1 MEFVLIDGNSLIN
14 RAYYATPPLTAPNGT
29 PTNAVYAFVNMLL
42 KIEEDLKPKY
52 LLVAFD
58 RREPTF
64 RHGMYAEYK
73 AGRKP
78 MPDELGVQIPLL
90 KRVLDAM
97 NICHYEKAGF
107 EADDIIGTLAKK
119 YGYSTAIYTG
129 DKDSFQ
135 LVDNTTSVYFT
146 RRGTTDIDVYN
157 NQNFKEKMGIEPIQI
172 IDLKACMGDSSDN
185 IIGIPG
191 VGEKTAKDLITTYST
206 IENLYEHTHEL
217 KGKLQEK
224 VVNGKDSAFLS
235 KTLATI
241 NTQMEIELTEED
253 FVVAP
258 LGEKAKKI
266 FLELGFNNILKKA
279 KFEEGEKSQENPT
292 QIITITS
299 VEQLEKQLFTLKK
312 VSFAFLDD
320 LHFSNGKNEYK
331 VVIPQ
336 NFLDQGLSVDEIN
349 GVLKKY
355 FALDNEIIL
364 LDIKA
369 DRKRQELKGVN
380 IASSVQDISLIKY
393 LVDFSGRIAKVSEV
407 IDEYGLNNNTPA
419 KSLFEI
425 YENLSQKLVE
435 QNMQSLYY
443 DMELP
448 LSSVLYQM
456 EQDGFKIDTDYL
468 EVLSKKYAEK
478 IEDTSKTICEYLGEI
493 NLNSPHQ
500 LSIALFEKLG
510 LKGGKKLK
518 RGGYSTTADEL
529 AKIADQHPV
538 INHVLEYR
546 KIQKLKSTYID
557 GMKTYAGKDNMV
569 HTTFNQALTAT
580 GRLSSSEPNL
590 QNIPIRSDEGK
601 EIRKMFISRFD
612 NGVIVSSDY
621 SQIELR
627 LLADFSGCASLINAF
642 SQGQDIHAITA
653 SQVFGV
659 PLDKVTSKM
668 RREAKAVN
676 FGIIYGISGFG
687 LAEQLGISQKAG
699 REYIDKY
706 FATYPEVKAYMD
718 ANVEYARANGFVTT
732 KMGRK
737 RVIREINATDRNLRG
752 FGERVAMN
760 MPLQGSSAD
769 IIKLAM
775 IKVAKRLEREN
786 LKTKLILQIHD
797 ELVLDSPLEEKDIAE
812 KLLKEEME
820 SITLDRVKLIAESAS
835 GNNWYEVK

>member
-14 RAYYATPPLTAPNGT
+14 RAYYATPPLTSPNGT

-64 RHGMYAEYK
+64 RHGMYTEYK

-119 YGYSTAIYTG
+119 YDYSTAIYTG

-135 LVDNTTSVYFT
+135 LVDQNTSVYFT
-146 RRGTTDIDVYN
+146 RRGTTDIEIYN
-157 NQNFKEKMGIEPIQI
+157 NDNFKEKMGIEPIQI

-191 VGEKTAKDLITTYST
+191 VGEKTAKDLISIYKN

-224 VVNGKDSAFLS
+224 VISGKDSAFLS

-241 NTQMEIELTEED
+241 NTQMDIELTEKD
-253 FVVAP
+253 FAVAP
-258 LGEKAKKI
+258 LGDSAKKI
-266 FLELGFNNILKKA
+266 FLELGFNNILKKLR
-279 KFEEGEKSQENPT
+279 FEETAEAKPTEVVEITKLEQFEK
-292 QIITITS
+292 IIFS
-299 VEQLEKQLFTLKK
+299 CKE
-312 VSFAFLDD
+312 VSLAFLD
-320 LHFSNGKNEYK
+320 HTYFSDGQTEYK

-336 NFLDQGLSVDEIN
+336 NFLDEGLTCEEVN
-349 GVLKKY
+349 LVLKKY
-355 FALDNEIIL
+355 FDTDNKIIL
-364 LDIKA
+364 LDKKA
-369 DRKRQELKGVN
+369 DRKRAELSGAR
-380 IASSVQDISLIKY
+380 ISERVQDISLIKY
-393 LVDFSGRIAKVSEV
+393 LVDFSGRIAKVSE
-407 IDEYGLNNNTPA
+407 ILDEYGLNKGAPA
-419 KSLFEI
+419 KGLFEI
-425 YENLSQKLVE
+425 YTTLTQRLAE
-435 QNMQSLYY
+435 QNLQSLYFE
-443 DMELP
+443 MELP
-448 LSSVLYQM
+448 LSDVLYQM
-456 EQDGFKIDTDYL
+456 EQDGFKIDTEYL
-468 EVLSKKYAEK
+468 ERLSEQYAREIESLSKKIYEH
-478 IEDTSKTICEYLGEI
+478 LGEI

-500 LSIALFEKLG
+500 LSVALFERLG

-518 RGGYSTTADEL
+518 RGGYSTTADVL
-529 AKIADQHPV
+529 AKLVDQHPV
-538 INHVLEYR
+538 ISLILEYR
-546 KIQKLKSTYID
+546 KVQKLKSTYID
-557 GMKTYAGKDNMV
+557 GMKVYAGKDNMV

-590 QNIPIRSDEGK
+590 QNIPIRSEEGK
-601 EIRKMFISRFD
+601 EIRKMFVSRFE

-627 LLADFSGCASLINAF
+627 LLADFSGCESLINAF
-642 SQGQDIHAITA
+642 AQGEDIHAITA
-653 SQVFGV
+653 SQVFNV
-659 PLDKVTSKM
+659 PLSEVTSQM
-668 RREAKAVN
+668 RRDAKAVN

-687 LAEQLGISQKAG
+687 LSEQLGISQRAG
-699 REYIDKY
+699 NEYIDRY
-706 FATYPEVKAYMD
+706 FETYPEVKAYMD
-718 ANVEYARANGFVTT
+718 GNVELARRQGYVTT

-737 RVIREINATDRNLRG
+737 RVIREINASDRNLRG

-775 IKVAKRLEREN
+775 IKVANRIKKEN
-786 LKTKLILQIHD
+786 LKTRLILQIHD
-797 ELVLDSPLEEKDIAE
+797 ELVLDSPLEEREIAE
-812 KLLKEEME
+812 RLLKEEME
-820 SITLDRVKLIAESAS
+820 SISLDRVKLVAESAS
-835 GNNWYEVK
+835 GENWYQVK

>member
-1 MEFVLIDGNSLIN
+1 MKFVLIDGNSLIN

-42 KIEEDLKPKY
+42 KIEEDLKPNY

-64 RHGMYAEYK
+64 RHGMYTEYK

-119 YGYSTAIYTG
+119 YDYDTAIYTG

-135 LVDNTTSVYFT
+135 LVDQNTSVYFT
-146 RRGTTDIDVYN
+146 RRGTTDIDIYN
-157 NQNFKEKMGIEPIQI
+157 AQNFKEKMGIEPIQI

-191 VGEKTAKDLITTYST
+191 VGEKTAKDLISIYGN

-224 VVNGKDSAFLS
+224 VINGKDSAFLS

-241 NTQMEIELTEED
+241 NTQMDIELTEKD
-253 FVVAP
+253 FSVTP
-258 LGEKAKKI
+258 LGDSAKKI
-266 FLELGFNNILKKA
+266 FIELGFNNLLKKL
-279 KFEEGEKSQENPT
+279 KFENAQET
-292 QIITITS
+292 KTETVVKITTL
-299 VEQLEKQLFTLKK
+299 EQFENILFSLNK
-312 VSFAFLDD
+312 VSFAFLQD
-320 LHFSNGKNEYK
+320 LRFSDGQKEYC

-336 NFLDQGLSVDEIN
+336 NFLDEGLSVEQVN
-349 GVLKKY
+349 QVLKKY
-355 FALDNEIIL
+355 FECDNQIIL

-369 DRKRQELKGVN
+369 DRKRQELSGVKIN
-380 IASSVQDISLIKY
+380 KTVQDISLIKY
-393 LVDFSGRIAKVSEV
+393 LVEFSGKIAKVDEV
-407 IDEYGLNNNTPA
+407 LDEYGLNSTAPA
-419 KSLFEI
+419 KGLFEI
-425 YENLSQKLVE
+425 YNTLSQKLVE

-448 LSSVLYQM
+448 LSKVLYQM
-456 EQDGFKIDTDYL
+456 EQDGFKIDLAYL
-468 EVLSKKYAEK
+468 EKLSEEYSVK
-478 IEDTSKTICEYLGEI
+478 IENISKRIYGYLGEI

-518 RGGYSTTADEL
+518 RGGYSTTAEVL
-529 AKIADQHPV
+529 IKLVDQHPV
-538 INHVLEYR
+538 INHILEYR

-557 GMKTYAGKDNMV
+557 GMKVFADRNSMV

-590 QNIPIRSDEGK
+590 QNIPIRSEEGK
-601 EIRKMFISRFD
+601 EIRKMFVSRFE

-642 SQGQDIHAITA
+642 SQGEDIHAITA

-659 PLDKVTSKM
+659 PLEQVTSQM
-668 RREAKAVN
+668 RRDAKAVN

-687 LAEQLGISQKAG
+687 LSEQLGISQKAG
-699 REYIDKY
+699 KEYIDKY
-706 FATYPEVKAYMD
+706 FQTYPEVKAYMD
-718 ANVEYARANGFVTT
+718 GNIEFARNNGFVTT
-732 KMGRK
+732 RMGRK

-775 IKVAKRLEREN
+775 IKVADRIKREN

-797 ELVLDSPLEEKDIAE
+797 ELVLDAPLEEREIAE
-812 KLLKEEME
+812 RLLKEEME
-820 SITLDRVKLIAESAS
+820 SITLDRVKLVAESAS